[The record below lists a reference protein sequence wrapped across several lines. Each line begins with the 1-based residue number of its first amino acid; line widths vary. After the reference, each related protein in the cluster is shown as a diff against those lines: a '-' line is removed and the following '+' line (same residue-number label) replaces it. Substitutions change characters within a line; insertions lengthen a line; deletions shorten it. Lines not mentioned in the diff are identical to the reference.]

1 MAESERAQRITRTLT
16 ETFQPSSMTLEDE
29 SHLHRGHA
37 GATTG
42 KGHFR
47 LRIVAS
53 AFTGKTAIA
62 RHRMIYSALAELLE
76 SDIHALSITALS
88 PDESAR

>member
-16 ETFQPSSMTLEDE
+16 EIFQPSSMTLEDE

-37 GATTG
+37 GAAAG
-42 KGHFR
+42 LGHFR

-62 RHRMIYSALAELLE
+62 RHRMVYSALAELFE